1 MVEQIKN
8 SMKEKIKRLIELPYV
23 LKFFLVFSSFFGV
36 LMIKTI
42 PPLQAPDEIGHYV
55 KAEAFSD
62 FKIRP
67 REKSS
72 TSSKKGNSTWGE
84 YGFKVSSEI
93 YKMNEYANQTQ
104 GKESK
109 PPYQI
114 KEKNIAEKMFIG
126 TGGITNYSFINYIP
140 QLIGIQIGKLF
151 QKNYVWQYYS
161 ARVFN
166 LIFYIF
172 IVFFALK
179 IFPFSKWGAAILA
192 LNPMALFLTSSVSG
206 DGMIIAGSF
215 FFTSWMLKLISEA
228 KITDRQMLVS
238 ALMMVSLVLMKPTL
252 IVLGIL
258 FFLIPNKTLDLKRKG
273 IWGIGIFLISILLYV
288 SWNKLMIDQQLLYRD
303 FANPEA
309 QVKAFLNNPQIFF
322 VNFFENYLFGIK
334 GDGMIYSFVGNFG
347 WLDTPLGW
355 HWVII
360 YFISLTIGCLVQQE
374 GDHSLLIL
382 HRVLM
387 ILGIVA
393 YIFLTFFALYQIWN
407 KVNRKS
413 SIEGVQGRYFIP
425 GSLLIVPLFSSKEKI
440 LSLSNK
446 KINMILSLCMLTVL
460 LATMITLNNRYI

>member
-1 MVEQIKN
+1 
-8 SMKEKIKRLIELPYV
+8 
-23 LKFFLVFSSFFGV
+23 
-36 LMIKTI
+36 
-42 PPLQAPDEIGHYV
+42 
-55 KAEAFSD
+55 
-62 FKIRP
+62 
-67 REKSS
+67 
-72 TSSKKGNSTWGE
+72 
-84 YGFKVSSEI
+84 
-93 YKMNEYANQTQ
+93 
-104 GKESK
+104 
-109 PPYQI
+109 
-114 KEKNIAEKMFIG
+114 
-126 TGGITNYSFINYIP
+126 
-140 QLIGIQIGKLF
+140 
-151 QKNYVWQYYS
+151 
-161 ARVFN
+161 
-166 LIFYIF
+166 
-172 IVFFALK
+172 
-179 IFPFSKWGAAILA
+179 
-192 LNPMALFLTSSVSG
+192 
-206 DGMIIAGSF
+206 
-215 FFTSWMLKLISEA
+215 
-228 KITDRQMLVS
+228 
-238 ALMMVSLVLMKPTL
+238 
-252 IVLGIL
+252 
-258 FFLIPNKTLDLKRKG
+258 
-273 IWGIGIFLISILLYV
+273 
-288 SWNKLMIDQQLLYRD
+288 MIDQQLLYRD

-334 GDGMIYSFVGNFG
+334 GDGIIYSFVGNFG

-382 HRVLM
+382 QRVLM

>member
-1 MVEQIKN
+1 
-8 SMKEKIKRLIELPYV
+8 
-23 LKFFLVFSSFFGV
+23 
-36 LMIKTI
+36 
-42 PPLQAPDEIGHYV
+42 
-55 KAEAFSD
+55 
-62 FKIRP
+62 
-67 REKSS
+67 
-72 TSSKKGNSTWGE
+72 
-84 YGFKVSSEI
+84 
-93 YKMNEYANQTQ
+93 
-104 GKESK
+104 
-109 PPYQI
+109 
-114 KEKNIAEKMFIG
+114 
-126 TGGITNYSFINYIP
+126 
-140 QLIGIQIGKLF
+140 
-151 QKNYVWQYYS
+151 
-161 ARVFN
+161 
-166 LIFYIF
+166 
-172 IVFFALK
+172 
-179 IFPFSKWGAAILA
+179 
-192 LNPMALFLTSSVSG
+192 MALFLTSSVSG

-334 GDGMIYSFVGNFG
+334 GDGIIYSFVGNFG

-382 HRVLM
+382 QRVLM